1 MKDEII
7 LRSDLMK
14 MRFITDKFSH
24 LFVSSSS
31 GVESNQ
37 TKTFFNIYM
46 YSPRRC
52 QIISDKF
59 KILCV
64 KIHLLLFSI
73 VFRSR
78 YTMINFSKML
88 LVSIGFQIIEHSRKS
103 LKMLILIS
111 KLLKSRRLPL
121 APVI

>member
-14 MRFITDKFSH
+14 MRFIADKFSH

-52 QIISDKF
+52 QIISDRF
-59 KILCV
+59 KIYCA
-64 KIHLLLFSI
+64 
-73 VFRSR
+73 
-78 YTMINFSKML
+78 
-88 LVSIGFQIIEHSRKS
+88 
-103 LKMLILIS
+103 
-111 KLLKSRRLPL
+111 LKSIIYSFLSFLDRDTR
-121 APVI
+121 